1 LKLPHVTL
9 TGLLLIGLAFVGL
22 VSAAWGWLQ
31 WCRVESVVPAHTYR
45 LQADRINEWTRFGG
59 SSEITDGAVR
69 SDSNERGAKLLAGSR
84 HWSNYTVNTDIQF
97 DGPAADMGVVIRTKE
112 SIHTTDTS
120 LVFEV
125 WTEPLSWVAQTMHGS
140 KCFR

>member
-1 LKLPHVTL
+1 MKLPHVTL

-22 VSAAWGWLQ
+22 SQQHGDGCNGAGLRA
-31 WCRVESVVPAHTYR
+31 PAHTYR